1 MRNGCDSFC
10 SFVGVRRSAVKAKY
24 LNEEKLKH
32 FKSVGVSVLEL
43 Q

>member
-1 MRNGCDSFC
+1 MGVTVFVR
-10 SFVGVRRSAVKAKY
+10 FVGVRRSAVKAKY